1 MLQAVPRLLPWR
13 RFLVRTSLDIAP
25 QGLSDM
31 MFHEKGKMQSGCGLC
46 GFQAYST
53 SDLSFAY
60 ENTFRSRA

>member
-1 MLQAVPRLLPWR
+1 M
-13 RFLVRTSLDIAP
+13 DIAP

-31 MFHEKGKMQSGCGLC
+31 MFYERGKRQSEYGLC